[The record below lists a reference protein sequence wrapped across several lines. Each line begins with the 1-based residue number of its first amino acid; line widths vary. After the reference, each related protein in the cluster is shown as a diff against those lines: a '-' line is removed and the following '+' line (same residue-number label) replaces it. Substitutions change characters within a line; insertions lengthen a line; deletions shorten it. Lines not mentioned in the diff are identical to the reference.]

1 MCENEEKGLGRP
13 HRRGDY
19 EVGLEALAGEEGV
32 PGGLCS
38 PQNTRMWEAPWS
50 LAKWAGTRVQLWQYG
65 QERRAAVGLKPSL
78 KILVSYL
85 SVLEPDCKDW
95 VCFPEVLW
103 TVVSM

>member
-1 MCENEEKGLGRP
+1 
-13 HRRGDY
+13 
-19 EVGLEALAGEEGV
+19 
-32 PGGLCS
+32 
-38 PQNTRMWEAPWS
+38 
-50 LAKWAGTRVQLWQYG
+50 
-65 QERRAAVGLKPSL
+65 VGLKPSL